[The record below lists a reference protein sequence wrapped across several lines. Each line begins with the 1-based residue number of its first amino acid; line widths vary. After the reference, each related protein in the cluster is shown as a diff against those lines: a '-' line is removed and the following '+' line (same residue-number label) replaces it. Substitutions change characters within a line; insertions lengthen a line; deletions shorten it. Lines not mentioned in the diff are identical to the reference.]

1 MEGSF
6 LGRLP
11 SYQGEKRSVDQTSL
25 DRPGRRRGAAPRWPG
40 LAFAATILLSA
51 FLLFQVQP
59 LISKFILPWFG
70 GCPAVWTTC
79 MLFFQVVLF
88 GGYSYAHL
96 AGSRLKLRGQAIVQL
111 GLLAAAAALVV
122 LLHITPAAS
131 WKPTGSAAPAGRIL
145 LLLLVTVGLPYFV
158 LSTTSP
164 LVQVWFSRS
173 YPGRSPYR
181 LYALSN
187 FGSLAALLSYPFL
200 FEPAFDL
207 PRQSWLWSLAF
218 VGYVLLC
225 GLCAAWL
232 WRLVGARCRP
242 RPSRTPTARRATPRP
257 KESSATMFRP
267 ASAGCGGRC
276 GCCCPPAPR

>member
-1 MEGSF
+1 MST
-6 LGRLP
+6 
-11 SYQGEKRSVDQTSL
+11 SVQE
-25 DRPGRRRGAAPRWPG
+25 RPLVARTATPRWPG

-88 GGYSYAHL
+88 AGYSYAHL
-96 AGSRLKLRGQAIVQL
+96 VGSRLTLRGQAIVQVVL
-111 GLLAAAAALVV
+111 LLAAVV
-122 LLHITPAAS
+122 LVAVLHITPDAS
-131 WKPTGSAAPAGRIL
+131 WKPAGSAAPAGRIL

-164 LVQVWFSRS
+164 LVQVWFSRT

-187 FGSLAALLSYPFL
+187 FGSLAALLSYPFF

-207 PRQSWLWSLAF
+207 PSQSWLWSGAF

-225 GLCAAWL
+225 AGCAAWL
-232 WRLVGARCRP
+232 WRL
-242 RPSRTPTARRATPRP
+242 
-257 KESSATMFRP
+257 SAAAWVPLLARP
-267 ASAGCGGRC
+267 AVQEARLDK
-276 GCCCPPAPR
+276 PAVRTRLPA